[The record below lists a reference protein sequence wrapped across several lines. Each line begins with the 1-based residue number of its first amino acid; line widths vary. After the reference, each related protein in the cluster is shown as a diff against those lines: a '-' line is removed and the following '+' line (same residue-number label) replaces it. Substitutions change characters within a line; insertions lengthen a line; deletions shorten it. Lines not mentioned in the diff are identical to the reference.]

1 MEENNKRNGLK
12 IVVVDDSDFSR
23 SIIIKMLKAESFN
36 VVGEAASAASALTV
50 IKDKKPHVVIT
61 DIVMP
66 EVSGIELTERINQD
80 FDDVFVIVVSSL
92 SQEHV
97 VLEAIGAGAA
107 DFISKPINQ
116 QQLADSLDKIM
127 TQTKIDSM

>member
-80 FDDVFVIVVSSL
+80 FDEVFVIVVSSL

-127 TQTKIDSM
+127 TQTKIDSI